1 MLTFNHVAQTSG
13 DRTRTE
19 EAKTKRAREESSTLH
34 AQNPLLA
41 CYHCKN
47 CLQQTSTRNSL
58 IYLHANNLS

>member
-47 CLQQTSTRNSL
+47 CLQQISTRN
-58 IYLHANNLS
+58 